1 MSKKEKLQKA
11 KEKEMQKE
19 LQEKQFYDFAN
30 SRLCDLV
37 KESTPRNKG
46 VFIFTLNIWY
56 ARL

>member
-37 KESTPRNKG
+37 KESTPRNDMYPESWTH
-46 VFIFTLNIWY
+46 IYLN
-56 ARL
+56 